1 MDTTSSASSA
11 GGRRL
16 PARGRAGLAAAMVVG
31 LSVVL
36 SIGLSGA
43 RAQGGPG
50 QAGEGGTEPGGA
62 ARTVPSAAAPA
73 PGAAAPPPGA
83 AGAGGDGSAVL
94 EVDPTEIT
102 ADSLISRHQ
111 AAPRDPG
118 KGPVTNLPLPRY
130 VSLKGGE
137 GNARRGPSLSH
148 RIDWVFRHP
157 GMPLRVV
164 AEFGH
169 WRRVEDPDGTRGWL
183 QVGLLSDRRT
193 AFVGREVIELRASPQ
208 SGAAVV
214 WRAAPGVVGR
224 LSRCN
229 GAWCFFD
236 VRGRGGYVEQVGG
249 AAGHWQAV
257 AQLAASVPV
266 FSLERPRDLSQLDAL
281 GHAVLDHARSAIART
296 SGADRSAGQ
305 G

>member
-1 MDTTSSASSA
+1 MDTTSSAA
-11 GGRRL
+11 GRRL
-16 PARGRAGLAAAMVVG
+16 PARRRAGLAAAMVLG
-31 LSVVL
+31 LSVAV

-50 QAGEGGTEPGGA
+50 QAGEGGTDPA
-62 ARTVPSAAAPA
+62 AAGRAVPSAAAPA
-73 PGAAAPPPGA
+73 PAGAAVPPPPA
-83 AGAGGDGSAVL
+83 AAAGGDGSAAL
-94 EVDPTEIT
+94 EVDRTEIT

-169 WRRVEDPDGTRGWL
+169 WRRVEDQDGAGGW
-183 QVGLLSDRRT
+183 VHYSLLSGVRT
-193 AFVGREVIELRASPQ
+193 AIITTDMAELRA
-208 SGAAVV
+208 
-214 WRAAPGVVGR
+214 RADG
-224 LSRCN
+224 N
-229 GAWCFFD
+229 GAI
-236 VRGRGGYVEQVGG
+236 
-249 AAGHWQAV
+249 
-257 AQLAASVPV
+257 
-266 FSLERPRDLSQLDAL
+266 
-281 GHAVLDHARSAIART
+281 IARAEAGAIVRLHECVRDWCRVSGGGEKGWVVKT
-296 SGADRSAGQ
+296 SLWGVDAGEIRE
-305 G
+305 